1 MNCGGTPLLSVQI
14 GPTPA
19 IEKRTCEPTSVS
31 ARRSVPSA
39 SAPAD
44 LLRALSAA
52 LSTHGVRWYLFG
64 AQAVTIW
71 GRPRLTSDVDVT
83 IRLDSGST
91 ADLVSALGAAG
102 FRLSAGCSEEFIT
115 ATRVLPLIHQS
126 TGLPLDLVL
135 AGPGLEEQFLDR
147 AMLVALDNF
156 TVPVIS
162 PEDLVVTKLLAGR
175 AKDVEDIRGVLRV
188 RAGLLDLDYIRRTIT
203 MVEDALGQSDL
214 RPLFETELSK
224 TAR

>member
-1 MNCGGTPLLSVQI
+1 M
-14 GPTPA
+14 
-19 IEKRTCEPTSVS
+19 
-31 ARRSVPSA
+31 PSA
-39 SAPAD
+39 SAPVD

-71 GRPRLTSDVDVT
+71 GRPRLTADVDVT
-83 IRLDSGST
+83 IRLQSGST
-91 ADLVSALGAAG
+91 ADLVAVLAAAG
-102 FRLSAGCSEEFIT
+102 FRLSETFSDEFVK

-126 TGLPLDLVL
+126 TGMPLDIVL
-135 AGPGLEEQFLDR
+135 AGPGLEDQFLDR
-147 AMLVALDNF
+147 AVAVALDDF

-162 PEDLVVTKLLAGR
+162 PEDLLVTKLLAGR
-175 AKDVEDIRGVLRV
+175 DKDVEDIRGVLRV
-188 RAGLLDLDYIRRTIT
+188 RAGLLDLGYLRRTIT
-203 MVEDALGQSDL
+203 MLEDALGQSDL

>member
-1 MNCGGTPLLSVQI
+1 
-14 GPTPA
+14 
-19 IEKRTCEPTSVS
+19 
-31 ARRSVPSA
+31 VPSA

-52 LSTHGVRWYLFG
+52 LSSHAVPWYLFG

-71 GRPRLTSDVDVT
+71 GRPRLTTDVDVT
-83 IRLDSGST
+83 IQLQSGST
-91 ADLVSALGAAG
+91 ADLVAALAAAG
-102 FRLSAGCSEEFIT
+102 FRLSDSFSDEFLR

-126 TGLPLDLVL
+126 TGMPLDVVL

-147 AMLVALDNF
+147 AVAIALGDF

-175 AKDVEDIRGVLRV
+175 EKDVEDIRGVLRV
-188 RAGLLDLDYIRRTIT
+188 RAGMLDLDYIRRTIT

-224 TAR
+224 SAP